1 VGKGGRFLNADA
13 VTIIEPGVGRT
24 TPMCEW
30 AGRCGG
36 CDFQHVDA
44 ETQRQL
50 KCDVIA
56 DVLARIGKIDEIDGM
71 PARQALALWP
81 AAASP
86 EYGRGSR
93 TRIRYTVSA
102 EGQLCMR
109 AHHSHDLVAV
119 GACPLGDAELTQ
131 AAQQFAGAKA
141 GDEVEFIHD
150 DDNEVITVI
159 NGEASEMVTRRVG
172 QRHWRLQATGFWQ
185 VHPEAGEWL
194 TSLVLKGANC
204 ASGDRVLDLYAGA
217 GLFTAALAEAVG
229 LDGHVDA
236 VESAVDSVNDGATAL
251 ADLSNVTFHCDD
263 VKAWLADHPSV
274 AADVV
279 VMDPP
284 RAGVGAEVMSAVC
297 DTEPRVIVY
306 VSCDPATFARDAATA
321 RDCGYEIA
329 SLTAVDMF
337 PMTGHIETV
346 SILTRR

>member
-1 VGKGGRFLNADA
+1 
-13 VTIIEPGVGRT
+13 
-24 TPMCEW
+24 
-30 AGRCGG
+30 
-36 CDFQHVDA
+36 
-44 ETQRQL
+44 
-50 KCDVIA
+50 
-56 DVLARIGKIDEIDGM
+56 
-71 PARQALALWP
+71 
-81 AAASP
+81 
-86 EYGRGSR
+86 
-93 TRIRYTVSA
+93 
-102 EGQLCMR
+102 MR

-119 GACPLGDAELTQ
+119 SACPLGDADLTH

-172 QRHWRLQATGFWQ
+172 EQQWRLQATGFWQ

-204 ASGDRVLDLYAGA
+204 ASGDQVLDLYAGA

-236 VESAVDSVNDGATAL
+236 IESAVDSVNDGATAL
-251 ADLSNVTFHCDD
+251 ADLLNVTFHCDD
-263 VKAWLADHPSV
+263 VKSWLADHASV

-297 DTEPRVIVY
+297 DTQPRVIVY
-306 VSCDPATFARDAATA
+306 VSCDPATFARDVKVLLGDGFELRTIRALDLFEMTEHL
-321 RDCGYEIA
+321 EIVA
-329 SLTAVDMF
+329 LFV
-337 PMTGHIETV
+337 
-346 SILTRR
+346 R